1 MKRFLLLFVF
11 LLAHTLL
18 FGQSFDAKFS
28 YDKMVGCGPMTVN
41 FQDQSTSP
49 YPIMSWQWFFGD
61 GDSSRLQNPVH
72 VYTQPGKYTVSLAIQ
87 DNKGNY
93 TRRELS
99 GFMVVTPGLDIGK
112 DHLVCTIFDPNN
124 RIILKNKLAAAGDSS
139 IGKYHWSTGD
149 STASISVNTAGIYR
163 VSYEACGKYFWDTTN
178 VYVSNS
184 SMKVSEDTTSDY
196 WTNDTYNITLSTV
209 IPSNRAAIKAIVIN
223 WGDGKI
229 SNLVDRSTIM
239 NISNFGHGYLNP
251 QGAYQISFLTPLKEQ
266 NGFCDTAAVYN
277 MTVRP
282 ALLSKP
288 GWSGKDTVIIRGDTL
303 RLDAGNPGGVF
314 YWYTSGANAVGD
326 NTNILKITQAGEY
339 SVYMRKGIDKRFDT
353 LRVRVREP
361 SPTIPNAHIGFVKMT
376 CNNIW
381 LADSSTVTGAQ
392 ITRRHWTFGDGSF
405 SDTAHNVQH
414 VYSQNGNYKVQ
425 LIVTNNL
432 GENDT
437 TNYIVTITAN
447 PDARLGPDA
456 TIQQGS
462 IVLGTGT
469 SQGPEFTYRWST
481 GDTTRTITVSKN
493 GYYWLTVTNTAC
505 QRSISDT
512 VWVGGGSLTRPQA
525 YIGIYDRA
533 CAAVVLTDSSRVAP
547 GTSIIGW
554 HWDFGDGSTDTTMRP
569 VHVYTDNRTYNVQ
582 LIVTNNLGEK
592 DTANHT
598 LFFNII
604 PIAALGPDTT
614 IQQGSIVLGTG
625 NSQGPGIRYR
635 WSSGDTTRT
644 ITISRG
650 GTYWV
655 RISNPDV
662 CTNYIVY
669 DTIKVYPLDTVPVVW
684 LIPSCT
690 FNRTSCYTIQITD
703 SSKISGGVITH
714 WRYDFGDNITDTTQ
728 NPTHTYDTAGVY
740 SITQTVTSSFG
751 DTLTYKFSA
760 WLLNKPSIN
769 LGKERI
775 LKPGGIVIGMDDYLS
790 IYNYSYLWST
800 GDTTNKIKITQPGTY
815 WLKIIDNLCG
825 SSYTDTVR
833 IIDTVSHPTAQF
845 TPDKQQCTTVR
856 FTDQSTTAAG
866 TSITSRQWSFGDNT
880 TDTAQNPLH
889 TYSQRGE
896 YTVSLVV
903 VNSVG
908 KRDTAT
914 TTLYFAPLL
923 VDLGADTTLAAAGDS
938 LLLDARK
945 PDNSGDAYLWSTGST
960 QPVIVVYTSGSY
972 WVKVTTCGTTVTD
985 TITVTIPAVPPASS
999 GLQAGF
1005 GFLQTGCRTYRFTD
1019 TSKITTGS
1027 ISHWAWQFGDNTT
1040 DTLPNPVHTYSQ
1052 PGNYI
1057 VTLVVTDNSG
1067 KQDTAIKLIVNT
1079 AIAVNLGQDL
1089 DTLRPGSSI
1098 RLSAPYPAGSNYSF
1112 HWSTGDTTAAITI
1125 TQPGTYALRVTDR
1138 WCGTSAADTI
1148 NISFANPAGIN
1159 AAIGIQGR
1167 NCTSVYF
1174 LDESTALQPIVKWEW
1189 SFGDGT
1195 TDTTQSPQHLFAADG
1210 QYLVTLVVTDSQ
1222 GATDTTTRNVEL
1234 INKPNLELGA
1244 DIILHPG
1251 DTVMLGADF
1260 PNTTRT
1266 WSTGETGPVIAITT
1280 PGTYSVTV
1288 YYCNGSVSDT
1298 IHVYADSIPAKLEAK
1313 FVADKLQ
1320 CTTVKFTNQSTTPA
1334 GTSIISRQWSFGDN
1348 TTDTAQS
1355 PVHTYSQ
1362 RGTYTVSLLIV
1373 NSAGQ
1378 RDTAFTAIYFAPVL
1392 VNLGADTTLA
1402 AGSSLLLDARK
1413 PNNSGD
1419 TYLWSTGATTP
1430 TITVTQAGT
1439 YWVKVSACNTVVT
1452 DSIRI
1457 TRPAEPENPASVGN
1471 TTTVNAND
1479 SLAVTASFDHSFNSN
1494 NVFTI
1499 QLLQGTNTGGKK
1511 AGELD
1516 GAVTNL
1522 AIIPGTDPRISV
1534 KVSIPDTIPCGQ
1546 DYRVRIV
1553 SSSPADTTDWSSK
1566 FAVINTPVATLQ
1578 QRGDSLFAG
1587 KALTYQWYFNGAAL
1601 TSATTAAIRAKA
1613 NGQYYV
1619 IVSNGGTC
1627 RSTSTTVNMVITAV
1641 PDITVGENVVRAF
1654 PNPTAGL
1661 VYVRFEKPL
1670 LKPVDLIV
1678 HDVKG
1683 NTLYRR
1689 QVKDQLTE
1697 INLGTLPKGI
1707 YYLEVAGYGKPKAMR
1722 IILQ

>member
-11 LLAHTLL
+11 LLARILL
-18 FGQSFDAKFS
+18 FGQGINVDFS
-28 YDKMVGCGPMTVN
+28 YDKTIGCGPLTVS
-41 FQDQSTSP
+41 FQDLSTGP
-49 YPIMSWQWFFGD
+49 NPITAWLWNFGD
-61 GDSSRLQNPVH
+61 GDNSTLQNPVH
-72 VYTQPGKYTVSLAIQ
+72 IYTKKGSFRVSLTVWDNMGNKAIKDNYYFPQ
-87 DNKGNY
+87 IISVQPSLNIGDEYLLCNIYAGPPSVRITNKG
-93 TRRELS
+93 
-99 GFMVVTPGLDIGK
+99 
-112 DHLVCTIFDPNN
+112 
-124 RIILKNKLAAAGDSS
+124 AGP
-139 IGKYHWSTGD
+139 Y
-149 STASISVNTAGIYR
+149 
-163 VSYEACGKYFWDTTN
+163 
-178 VYVSNS
+178 
-184 SMKVSEDTTSDY
+184 
-196 WTNDTYNITLSTV
+196 
-209 IPSNRAAIKAIVIN
+209 
-223 WGDGKI
+223 
-229 SNLVDRSTIM
+229 
-239 NISNFGHGYLNP
+239 
-251 QGAYQISFLTPLKEQ
+251 
-266 NGFCDTAAVYN
+266 
-277 MTVRP
+277 
-282 ALLSKP
+282 
-288 GWSGKDTVIIRGDTL
+288 GDT
-303 RLDAGNPGGVF
+303 
-314 YWYTSGANAVGD
+314 
-326 NTNILKITQAGEY
+326 
-339 SVYMRKGIDKRFDT
+339 
-353 LRVRVREP
+353 
-361 SPTIPNAHIGFVKMT
+361 
-376 CNNIW
+376 
-381 LADSSTVTGAQ
+381 
-392 ITRRHWTFGDGSF
+392 FG
-405 SDTAHNVQH
+405 
-414 VYSQNGNYKVQ
+414 
-425 LIVTNNL
+425 
-432 GENDT
+432 
-437 TNYIVTITAN
+437 
-447 PDARLGPDA
+447 
-456 TIQQGS
+456 
-462 IVLGTGT
+462 
-469 SQGPEFTYRWST
+469 TYRWST
-481 GDTTRTITVSKN
+481 GDTTANIWVSTPGTYSVTYEACGQTLQDDANVSLTTTKTQVTVDPAATYWEYGLYRRTLNVNIPYTRQAIDRFFIDWKDGKIDTITNSNSILNTNQFYHHYTKPGSYQVSFTTRLKEDDR
-493 GYYWLTVTNTAC
+493 GYCDTLQFITVPVRASAVTLELGNDTTIFRGDTLVLDAGNPGAQYIWQLFGNTQTIKVTKAGNYRVTVIKDGDVALDSVRVSVIEGPPSVRARIGVLA
-505 QRSISDT
+505 RSCKT
-512 VWVGGGSLTRPQA
+512 VYFA
-525 YIGIYDRA
+525 
-533 CAAVVLTDSSRVAP
+533 DSSFVSSGHANQ
-547 GTSIIGW
+547 W
-554 HWDFGDGSTDTTMRP
+554 HWVFGDGTTDTVQNP
-569 VHVYTDNRTYNVQ
+569 VHTYPANEPYTVKLYVGADNGQIDSAIR
-582 LIVTNNLGEK
+582 
-592 DTANHT
+592 
-598 LFFNII
+598 II
-604 PIAALGPDTT
+604 MPRDIPPVDLGPD
-614 IQQGSIVLGTG
+614 VMLA
-625 NSQGPGIRYR
+625 R
-635 WSSGDTTRT
+635 GDT
-644 ITISRG
+644 I
-650 GTYWV
+650 
-655 RISNPDV
+655 
-662 CTNYIVY
+662 
-669 DTIKVYPLDTVPVVW
+669 
-684 LIPSCT
+684 
-690 FNRTSCYTIQITD
+690 
-703 SSKISGGVITH
+703 
-714 WRYDFGDNITDTTQ
+714 
-728 NPTHTYDTAGVY
+728 
-740 SITQTVTSSFG
+740 
-751 DTLTYKFSA
+751 TLTQ
-760 WLLNKPSIN
+760 
-769 LGKERI
+769 
-775 LKPGGIVIGMDDYLS
+775 
-790 IYNYSYLWST
+790 YSNGNPQYLWST
-800 GDTTNKIKITQPGTY
+800 GDTTKAISVTTPGTY
-815 WLKIIDNLCG
+815 WLRMSYCIGSAADTINILADTTPVYGLKARIGLKQIDCSNVQFTDSSIVTGASIVNWLWTFGDGYTAVTQHPTHAYNNNGSFDVQLIVINNLGERDTTHQIIFIDKIPIARLGADTTLQPGDSIVLGTANSMAPGMRYLWSTGEITRTIDVAQAGTYWVEIMNPDHCDALV
-825 SSYTDTVR
+825 SKDTIVVSTSDTV
-833 IIDTVSHPTAQF
+833 IVNNPTASF

-903 VNSVG
+903 VNSTG

-923 VDLGADTTLAAAGDS
+923 VDLGADTTLATGDS

-945 PDNSGDAYLWSTGST
+945 PNNSGDAYLWSTGST
-960 QPVIVVYTSGSY
+960 KPVIVVYTSGSY

-1005 GFLQTGCRTYRFTD
+1005 EFLQTGCRTYRFTD

-1067 KQDTAIKLIVNT
+1067 KQDTAIRLIVNT

-1089 DTLRPGSSI
+1089 DTLRPGGSI
-1098 RLSAPYPAGSNYSF
+1098 RLSAPYPAGSHYSF
-1112 HWSTGDTTAAITI
+1112 HWSTGDTTATITI
-1125 TQPGTYALRVTDR
+1125 TQPGTYALQVSDW

-1167 NCTSVYF
+1167 NCTSVFF

-1195 TDTTQSPQHLFAADG
+1195 TDTTQSPRHLYAADG

-1222 GATDTTTRNVEL
+1222 GATDTATRNVEL
-1234 INKPNLELGA
+1234 INKPNLELGT
-1244 DIILHPG
+1244 DIILYPG

-1266 WSTGETGPVIAITT
+1266 WSTGETGPVISITT

-1298 IHVYADSIPAKLEAK
+1298 VHVYADSIPAKLEAK

-1320 CTTVKFTNQSTTPA
+1320 CTTVKFTNQSTTLA

-1378 RDTAFTAIYFAPVL
+1378 RDTAFTTIYFAPVL

-1419 TYLWSTGATTP
+1419 TYLWSTGAATP

-1439 YWVKVSACNTVVT
+1439 YWVKVSDCNTVVT
-1452 DSIRI
+1452 DTIRI
-1457 TRPAEPENPASVGN
+1457 TQPAEPENPASVGN

-1627 RSTSTTVNMVITAV
+1627 RSTSTTLSMVITAV
-1641 PDITVGENVVRAF
+1641 PDVTVGENVVRAF

-1678 HDVKG
+1678 HDAKG

-1697 INLGTLPKGI
+1697 IDLGTLPKGI
-1707 YYLEVAGYGKPKAMR
+1707 YYLEVAGYGKQKAMR

>member
-11 LLAHTLL
+11 LWARILL
-18 FGQSFDAKFS
+18 FGQGINADFS
-28 YDKMVGCGPMTVN
+28 YDKTIGCGPLTVS
-41 FQDQSTSP
+41 FQDLSTGP
-49 YPIMSWQWFFGD
+49 NPITVWLWNFGD
-61 GDSSRLQNPVH
+61 GDTSSLQNPVH
-72 VYTQPGKYTVSLAIQ
+72 IYTKKGSFRVSLAVWDNMGNKAIKDNYYFPQ
-87 DNKGNY
+87 IVSVQPSLNIGNEYLLCNIYAGPPSVMITNKG
-93 TRRELS
+93 
-99 GFMVVTPGLDIGK
+99 
-112 DHLVCTIFDPNN
+112 
-124 RIILKNKLAAAGDSS
+124 AGP
-139 IGKYHWSTGD
+139 Y
-149 STASISVNTAGIYR
+149 
-163 VSYEACGKYFWDTTN
+163 
-178 VYVSNS
+178 
-184 SMKVSEDTTSDY
+184 
-196 WTNDTYNITLSTV
+196 
-209 IPSNRAAIKAIVIN
+209 
-223 WGDGKI
+223 
-229 SNLVDRSTIM
+229 
-239 NISNFGHGYLNP
+239 
-251 QGAYQISFLTPLKEQ
+251 
-266 NGFCDTAAVYN
+266 
-277 MTVRP
+277 
-282 ALLSKP
+282 
-288 GWSGKDTVIIRGDTL
+288 GDT
-303 RLDAGNPGGVF
+303 
-314 YWYTSGANAVGD
+314 
-326 NTNILKITQAGEY
+326 
-339 SVYMRKGIDKRFDT
+339 
-353 LRVRVREP
+353 
-361 SPTIPNAHIGFVKMT
+361 
-376 CNNIW
+376 
-381 LADSSTVTGAQ
+381 
-392 ITRRHWTFGDGSF
+392 FG
-405 SDTAHNVQH
+405 
-414 VYSQNGNYKVQ
+414 
-425 LIVTNNL
+425 
-432 GENDT
+432 
-437 TNYIVTITAN
+437 
-447 PDARLGPDA
+447 
-456 TIQQGS
+456 
-462 IVLGTGT
+462 
-469 SQGPEFTYRWST
+469 TYRWST
-481 GDTTRTITVSKN
+481 GDTTANIWVSTPGTYSVTYEACGQTLQDNANVSLTTAKTQVMVDPAATYWDYGFYKRMLNVNIPYSRQAIDRFFIDWKDGKIDTITNPDAILNGTKFIHHYTKPGSYQAIFTTRLKEDDRGYCDTLQSTLVYVRASAVTLELGNDTTIFRGDTLILDAGNPGARYIWREGTTQTIKVTKSGKYSVTVIKDGDLAQDSIWVSVIEGPPSVRARMGIMARSCN
-493 GYYWLTVTNTAC
+493 TVYFA
-505 QRSISDT
+505 
-512 VWVGGGSLTRPQA
+512 
-525 YIGIYDRA
+525 
-533 CAAVVLTDSSRVAP
+533 DSSFVSNGQANQ
-547 GTSIIGW
+547 W
-554 HWDFGDGSTDTTMRP
+554 YWVFGDGTTDTVQNP
-569 VHVYTDNRTYNVQ
+569 VHTYPANEPYTVKLYVSANNGHTDSTIRTLVP
-582 LIVTNNLGEK
+582 IE
-592 DTANHT
+592 
-598 LFFNII
+598 I
-604 PIAALGPDTT
+604 PPVNLGPDAMLARGDT
-614 IQQGSIVLGTG
+614 ITLTQ
-625 NSQGPGIRYR
+625 Y
-635 WSSGDTTRT
+635 SSG
-644 ITISRG
+644 
-650 GTYWV
+650 
-655 RISNPDV
+655 
-662 CTNYIVY
+662 
-669 DTIKVYPLDTVPVVW
+669 
-684 LIPSCT
+684 
-690 FNRTSCYTIQITD
+690 
-703 SSKISGGVITH
+703 
-714 WRYDFGDNITDTTQ
+714 
-728 NPTHTYDTAGVY
+728 
-740 SITQTVTSSFG
+740 
-751 DTLTYKFSA
+751 
-760 WLLNKPSIN
+760 KPQ
-769 LGKERI
+769 
-775 LKPGGIVIGMDDYLS
+775 
-790 IYNYSYLWST
+790 YLWST
-800 GDTTNKIKITQPGTY
+800 GDTTKTIKVATPGTY
-815 WLKIIDNLCG
+815 WLRMSYCIGSAADTINILADTTPVYSLKAHINLKQVNCSNVQFIDSSIVTGASIVNRLWTFGDGYSDVKQNPVHAYTQGGYYDVRLVVTDSKNQRDTAYTSVFSNIPLVELGPDTTVKHGPVTLGPVNGIDIRDTANKYLWSTGETTKTITVSAGGTYWLRLTYDTCFVTASDTIRVQAASSSTQPQAHFITNHYCG
-825 SSYTDTVR
+825 VIFFEDKSTAPGAALTKWYWDFGDGGTDTLQHPIHTYNNNGSFNVQLIIINNLGESDTAHQIIFIDR
-833 IIDTVSHPTAQF
+833 IPIARLGADTTLHPGDSIVLGTANSMAPGMRYSWSTGEITRTINVTQIGTYWVEIMNPDQCDALVSKDTIVVTAQDTVIANNPTAQF
-845 TPDKQQCTTVR
+845 TADKEQCTTVR

-866 TSITSRQWSFGDNT
+866 TTITSRQWSFGDNT

-903 VNSVG
+903 VNSTG

-914 TTLYFAPLL
+914 TKLYFAPLL

-945 PDNSGDAYLWSTGST
+945 PNNSGDAYLWSTGST

-1027 ISHWAWQFGDNTT
+1027 INHWAWQFGDNTT

-1052 PGNYI
+1052 PGDYI

-1079 AIAVNLGQDL
+1079 AIAVNLGQDI
-1089 DTLRPGSSI
+1089 DTLRPGGSI
-1098 RLSAPYPAGSNYSF
+1098 RLSAPYPAGSHYSF

-1148 NISFANPAGIN
+1148 NISFVNPVGIN

-1195 TDTTQSPQHLFAADG
+1195 TDTTQSPQHLYAADG

-1222 GATDTTTRNVEL
+1222 GATDTATHFVEL

-1244 DIILHPG
+1244 DIILYPG
-1251 DTVMLGADF
+1251 NTVMLGADY

-1266 WSTGETGPVIAITT
+1266 WSTGETNPVIAITT

-1313 FVADKLQ
+1313 FFADKLQ
-1320 CTTVKFTNQSTTPA
+1320 CTTVKFTNQSTTNA

-1373 NSAGQ
+1373 NSAGG
-1378 RDTAFTAIYFAPVL
+1378 RDTAFTTIYFAPVL

-1419 TYLWSTGATTP
+1419 TYLWSTGANTP

-1439 YWVKVSACNTVVT
+1439 YWVKVTTCNNTVVSDT
-1452 DSIRI
+1452 IRI
-1457 TRPAEPENPASVGN
+1457 TQAAEPENPASVGN

-1494 NVFTI
+1494 NIFTI
-1499 QLLQGTNTGGKK
+1499 QLLQGDNTGGKK

-1516 GAVTNL
+1516 GTVTNL
-1522 AIIPGTDPRISV
+1522 ATIPGTDPRISV

-1553 SSSPADTTDWSSK
+1553 SSFPADTTDWSSK
-1566 FAVINTPVATLQ
+1566 FAVVNMPVATLQ

-1601 TSATTAAIRAKA
+1601 TGATTAVIRAKA

-1641 PDITVGENVVRAF
+1641 PDVTVGENVVRAF

-1678 HDVKG
+1678 HDTKG
-1683 NTLYRR
+1683 NTLYRK

-1697 INLGTLPKGI
+1697 IDLGTLPKGI
-1707 YYLEVAGYGKPKAMR
+1707 YYLEVAGYGKQKAMR

>member
-49 YPIMSWQWFFGD
+49 YPIMSWRWVFGD

-72 VYTQPGKYTVSLAIQ
+72 VYTQPGKYTVSLAIL

-93 TRRELS
+93 TLSELT
-99 GFMVVTPGLDIGK
+99 GFTVVTPGLDIGK
-112 DHLVCTIFDPNN
+112 NYLVCTSFDPNN
-124 RIILKNKLAAAGDSS
+124 KVTIKNKLAPVNDPSFGS
-139 IGKYHWSTGD
+139 YRWSTGD
-149 STASISVNTAGIYR
+149 TTASISVNTQGTYHVIYN
-163 VSYEACGKYFWDTTN
+163 VCGQTLWDSTN
-178 VYVSNS
+178 VYSSGSPIQLAVASDGWSNTDAYS
-184 SMKVSEDTTSDY
+184 VALLPTIPFNRE
-196 WTNDTYNITLSTV
+196 V
-209 IPSNRAAIKAIVIN
+209 INGIYIN
-223 WGDGKI
+223 WGDGQTGYWNTPSVLMNPTI
-229 SNLVDRSTIM
+229 NFTHQYYNPRS
-239 NISNFGHGYLNP
+239 S
-251 QGAYQISFLTPLKEQ
+251 YQITFSTSMKEP
-266 NGFCDTAAVYN
+266 NGYCDTSATYDL
-277 MTVRP
+277 TVRP
-282 ALLSKP
+282 TVLVKP
-288 GWSGKDTVIIRGDTL
+288 VWSGKDTIINKGDTL
-303 RLDAGNPGGVF
+303 TLNAGNTDISAR
-314 YWYTSGANAVGD
+314 YIWYTSGWNVTGD

-339 SVYMRKGIDKRFDT
+339 AVRISKVGDIRMDT
-353 LRVRVREP
+353 IRVQVREP
-361 SPTIPNAHIGFVKMT
+361 SLTKPQAHIGFVKRT

-392 ITRRHWTFGDGSF
+392 ITKRYWTFGDASDA
-405 SDTAHNVQH
+405 DTAHNVQH
-414 VYSQNGNYKVQ
+414 IYGQNGSYSVQ

-437 TNYIVTITAN
+437 ASYIVTMTAN
-447 PDARLGPDA
+447 PDAKLGPDT

-462 IVLGTGT
+462 IVLGTENSEGL
-469 SQGPEFTYRWST
+469 GFTYRWST
-481 GDTTRTITVSKN
+481 GDTTRTITVS
-493 GYYWLTVTNTAC
+493 
-505 QRSISDT
+505 
-512 VWVGGGSLTRPQA
+512 
-525 YIGIYDRA
+525 
-533 CAAVVLTDSSRVAP
+533 
-547 GTSIIGW
+547 
-554 HWDFGDGSTDTTMRP
+554 HGD
-569 VHVYTDNRTYNVQ
+569 
-582 LIVTNNLGEK
+582 
-592 DTANHT
+592 
-598 LFFNII
+598 
-604 PIAALGPDTT
+604 
-614 IQQGSIVLGTG
+614 
-625 NSQGPGIRYR
+625 
-635 WSSGDTTRT
+635 
-644 ITISRG
+644 
-650 GTYWV
+650 TYWV
-655 RISNPDV
+655 EVSSCDV
-662 CTNYIVY
+662 AVS
-669 DTIKVYPLDTVPVVW
+669 DTI
-684 LIPSCT
+684 
-690 FNRTSCYTIQITD
+690 
-703 SSKISGGVITH
+703 VI
-714 WRYDFGDNITDTTQ
+714 
-728 NPTHTYDTAGVY
+728 
-740 SITQTVTSSFG
+740 
-751 DTLTYKFSA
+751 
-760 WLLNKPSIN
+760 
-769 LGKERI
+769 
-775 LKPGGIVIGMDDYLS
+775 
-790 IYNYSYLWST
+790 
-800 GDTTNKIKITQPGTY
+800 
-815 WLKIIDNLCG
+815 
-825 SSYTDTVR
+825 SYTDTFPR
-833 IIDTVSHPTAQF
+833 PTASF

-866 TSITSRQWSFGDNT
+866 TIITSRQWSFGDNT

-896 YTVSLVV
+896 YTVSLVI
-903 VNSVG
+903 VNSAG

-914 TTLYFAPLL
+914 TKLYFAPLL

-972 WVKVTTCGTTVTD
+972 WVKVTSCGTTVTD
-985 TITVTIPAVPPASS
+985 TIAVTIPGEPPASS
-999 GLQAGF
+999 GLLAGF

-1019 TSKITTGS
+1019 TSKITAGS

-1079 AIAVNLGQDL
+1079 AIAVNLGQDI
-1089 DTLRPGSSI
+1089 DTLRPGGSI
-1098 RLSAPYPAGSNYSF
+1098 RLSAPYPAGSHYSF

-1125 TQPGTYALRVTDR
+1125 TQPGTYALRVSDW

-1148 NISFANPAGIN
+1148 NISYASPAGID

-1167 NCTSVYF
+1167 NCTSVHF

-1222 GATDTTTRNVEL
+1222 GATDTATRNVEL
-1234 INKPNLELGA
+1234 INKPNLELGT

-1266 WSTGETGPVIAITT
+1266 WSTGETSPVIAITT

-1313 FVADKLQ
+1313 FAADKLQ
-1320 CTTVKFTNQSTTPA
+1320 CTTVKFTNQSTTSA
-1334 GTSIISRQWSFGDN
+1334 GTTIISRQWSFGDN

-1378 RDTAFTAIYFAPVL
+1378 RDTAFTTIYFAPVL

-1413 PNNSGD
+1413 PNNSGG

-1452 DSIRI
+1452 DTIRI
-1457 TRPAEPENPASVGN
+1457 TQPVEPENPASVGN

-1499 QLLQGTNTGGKK
+1499 QLLQGANTGGKK

-1522 AIIPGTDPRISV
+1522 ATIPGTDPRISV

-1566 FAVINTPVATLQ
+1566 FAVVNTPVATLQ

-1601 TSATTAAIRAKA
+1601 TGATTAAIRAKA

-1627 RSTSTTVNMVITAV
+1627 RSTSPTVNMVITAV

-1678 HDVKG
+1678 HDAKG

-1697 INLGTLPKGI
+1697 IDLGTLPKGI
-1707 YYLEVAGYGKPKAMR
+1707 YYLEVAGYGKQKAMR